1 MYTKKHIQEHLYS
14 TVHNIPKWNQDK
26 CPLTIELIL
35 YGMRGKN
42 SSYKKM
48 KNSHKLNIESTR
60 KIISIQTSDQDG
72 GIRRHSLPVCT
83 TTSKL
88 QLKGLARSIQVM
100 KGKDLHP
107 RWLYPAKLSFRME
120 GKIKCFPDKVKLKEF
135 IITKPLLYDMLKG
148 VT

>member
-1 MYTKKHIQEHLYS
+1 
-14 TVHNIPKWNQDK
+14 
-26 CPLTIELIL
+26 
-35 YGMRGKN
+35 MRGKN

-72 GIRRHSLPVCT
+72 GIGRHSLPVCT

-107 RWLYPAKLSFRME
+107 R
-120 GKIKCFPDKVKLKEF
+120 
-135 IITKPLLYDMLKG
+135 
-148 VT
+148 